1 MKVVAMPRQLNP
13 RSPDTKHVGEE
24 PIWKTQPTDTRIS
37 AMSAAFNWY
46 NYFYGKKEAKDM
58 IAVYLESHGRKAEGR
73 KIRTAPDNQIRLTT
87 GWLCRMTMMGLELT
101 KQEQEK
107 LEGLIADSIAAKD
120 NKQDEVVE
128 DEAAAVPRPNIQDR
142 LQEKVVECAG
152 ELEGVFDDFVAEG
165 AKMSA
170 DYKPISLIR
179 GKNVAPQK
187 VGYIADIWKRKLE
200 EFEAAA
206 AGKDAQLTE
215 AYAHLGKI
223 KLRNFIKFAE
233 TVINDC
239 NAYVQIKKVERKPRT
254 AKAVSPEKQVAKF
267 KYLKELPDL
276 KLVSEH
282 PTKLLARSEA
292 WLFDEKKRKLI
303 HVVADPHIGTFTVKN
318 NSIIGF
324 STSETTQKT
333 LRKPAEQIK
342 ALLAGG
348 KPASRKYFKEIRAT
362 ETPFNGRGTENLI
375 ILKTW

>member
-1 MKVVAMPRQLNP
+1 
-13 RSPDTKHVGEE
+13 
-24 PIWKTQPTDTRIS
+24 
-37 AMSAAFNWY
+37 
-46 NYFYGKKEAKDM
+46 
-58 IAVYLESHGRKAEGR
+58 
-73 KIRTAPDNQIRLTT
+73 
-87 GWLCRMTMMGLELT
+87 MTMMGLELT

-107 LEGLIADSIAAKD
+107 LEELITDSLTAKD
-120 NKQDEVVE
+120 DKQDEVVE
-128 DEAAAVPRPNIQDR
+128 IAAPRPNIQDR

-254 AKAVSPEKQVAKF
+254 AKAVSPERQVAKF

-324 STSETTQKT
+324 GTSETTQKT